1 MQKYIHRILIAAGFG
16 LLAFMIWKLGPMELY
31 NEFSKMGW
39 GLAVIVLLEG
49 VADIFHTIAWRYC
62 LDRTHQQLSLPSLYL
77 IRMAGTAINYVTPT
91 GTLGGEVVKGA
102 LLGSESS
109 KTRAASGVIIG
120 KLSYVLAQLLFIA
133 TGSVAILWR
142 VGLPVKLWVSL
153 IVSSVILGSGII
165 GFLLVQKYGKLG
177 AVLRWVSR
185 WNIGRKQLDRFTS
198 VMNEVDDLLREYYR
212 ERPFDL
218 PKSMIWHVVGFVCG
232 IVQVWY
238 FLHLVGGEAPFKSIA
253 AIWFLGS
260 WFDLVSFP
268 VPAGIGVQEGSRL
281 LIFDALGLTRLQGL
295 TFGLSLR
302 IEQIFWALAGMVSY
316 SIVTWGQKR
325 GKFVVRFDNGEL
337 NNQVINASE

>member
-1 MQKYIHRILIAAGFG
+1 MQKYVHNTLIVAGFG
-16 LLAFMIWKLGPMELY
+16 LLAFMVWKLGPRQLY
-31 NEFSKMGW
+31 GEFAKMGW

-49 VADIFHTIAWRYC
+49 VADVFHTVAWWHC
-62 LDRTHQQLSLPSLYL
+62 LDRSHQKLSLPALYL

-91 GTLGGEVVKGA
+91 GTLGGEVVKGV
-102 LLGSESS
+102 LLGTEGS

-133 TGSVAILWR
+133 TGSILILWR

-153 IVSSVILGSGII
+153 IISSVILGCGII

-177 AVLRWVSR
+177 AILRWLSK
-185 WNIGRKQLDRFTS
+185 WNVGKKQLDRFTKA
-198 VMNEVDDLLREYYR
+198 MNEVDDLLREYYIK
-212 ERPFDL
+212 RPFDL
-218 PKSMIWHVVGFVCG
+218 PKSMFWHIMGFICG

-238 FLHLVGGEAPFKSIA
+238 FIYLVGASAPLRSVA

-281 LIFDALGLTRLQGL
+281 LIFDALGLTKLQGL

-302 IEQIFWALAGMVSY
+302 IEQVFWALVGMISY
-316 SIVTWGQKR
+316 SVVTWGQKR
-325 GKFVVRFDNGEL
+325 GKFVVHLDKTEIDRGIL
-337 NNQVINASE
+337 NAGD